1 MDIFYGNLSC
11 ALWFVTLVEQYLYQY
26 AWICWYSE
34 SVVTQLSML
43 LSCPSMMGGSC
54 DVVGWERLQVGMQMM
69 WKRIG
74 TSYSL
79 LGCRLILWESLWCI
93 KLTAM
98 SQYFR
103 WRLLQ
108 WIAACVQICW
118 HIKGTMAVLRSWCN
132 FLCYGLESLWWEAS
146 SGGMQ
151 MMWKRIGT
159 SYFLTGMQTY
169 SMGIS
174 LMHPWGLP
182 NW

>member
-1 MDIFYGNLSC
+1 
-11 ALWFVTLVEQYLYQY
+11 
-26 AWICWYSE
+26 
-34 SVVTQLSML
+34 
-43 LSCPSMMGGSC
+43 
-54 DVVGWERLQVGMQMM
+54 MQMM

-93 KLTAM
+93 KLAAM

-103 WRLLQ
+103 WWLLQ
-108 WIAACVQICW
+108 RFASMCPKLLTYQGCNGCLVI
-118 HIKGTMAVLRSWCN
+118 SWCN
-132 FLCYGLESLWWEAS
+132 FLCYGLVSLWWEAS

-174 LMHPWGLP
+174 DAYLRFVKLIDFSAWFVIMAMQFLLKR
-182 NW
+182 